1 VITAA
6 IALLASLSALAAFIA
21 AQFSHGH
28 WTLDLVSQFLLPAT
42 AGAALAVVLASVS
55 DLLRDGRRH
64 RGALWGVF
72 ALSVWFLPTL
82 APRGLPP
89 FPLTPDAAPVLSV
102 RQHNVLYSN
111 ETPEAVAASISA
123 RDDDIIALQ
132 EAQRRRF
139 APVLEPVEAELGYF
153 VSADAPGERRQTG
166 MRVLAKSPVLSREI
180 LRTETGASL
189 VVTKL
194 DTPDAPLTVIAVHL
208 TRPYPFDH
216 PLAQMRQVEE
226 LIGFYREAD
235 CPCLILGDFNS
246 APWGRVAKRLRTEG
260 LLQVPIG
267 ARGTWPVWL
276 PQRLGIPIDLAFVS
290 PGVAVG
296 EVEVL
301 EAWGSDHRSV
311 AFSIFVAPPVY

>member
-1 VITAA
+1 MTTAS
-6 IALLASLSALAAFIA
+6 IALLASLSALAVFIA
-21 AQFSHGH
+21 AQLSHGH
-28 WTLDLVSQFLLPAT
+28 WTLDLTSQFLLPVT
-42 AGAALAVVLASVS
+42 AGAALVVVLAGVS

-64 RGALWGVF
+64 RGALWGLL
-72 ALSVWFLPTL
+72 ALSIWFLPAL
-82 APRGLPP
+82 APRGLLPQ
-89 FPLTPDAAPVLSV
+89 PLSPDAAPVLGV
-102 RQHNVLYSN
+102 RQHNVLYAN
-111 ETPEAVAASISA
+111 ETPEDVAASISA
-123 RDDDIIALQ
+123 RADDIIALQ

-153 VSADAPGERRQTG
+153 VSSDALGERRQTG
-166 MRVLAKSPVLSREI
+166 MRVLSKSPVLSREI
-180 LRTETGASL
+180 LRTETVASL

-194 DTPDAPLTVIAVHL
+194 DTPNAPLTIMAVHL

-216 PLAQMRQVEE
+216 PLAQMRQVDE

-246 APWGRVAKRLRTEG
+246 APWGRVARRLRGEG

-276 PQRLGIPIDLAFVS
+276 PERLGIPIDLAFVS

-311 AFSIFVAPPVY
+311 AFSIFVPPSGY